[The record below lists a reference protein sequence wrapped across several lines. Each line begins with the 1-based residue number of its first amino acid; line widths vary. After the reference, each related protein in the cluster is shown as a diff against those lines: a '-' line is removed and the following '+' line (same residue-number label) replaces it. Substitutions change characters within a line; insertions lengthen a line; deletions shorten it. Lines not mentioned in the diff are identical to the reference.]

1 MTRVL
6 KDKTCRQCKESFT
19 PSRTMQAVCGYQ
31 CAIDQSRAKRVAHE
45 AKVARKAH
53 TEAKERIKTK
63 SQHLKEVQAVF
74 NAFIRARDH
83 DKPCISCG
91 RQHLG
96 QWHASHYKPVG
107 GQGAA
112 LRFNEVNCHRSCMPC
127 NTHLSG
133 NLVNYR
139 VELINRVGIGIVEWL
154 ERDHPPQKWT
164 IDELKWLK
172 KYYRQRAKEAKA
184 WSESAQ

>member
-45 AKVARKAH
+45 AKAARKS
-53 TEAKERIKTK
+53 TKEARERIKTK
-63 SQHLKEVQAVF
+63 SQHLKETQAEF
-74 NAFIRARDH
+74 NKFIRARDF

-91 RQHLG
+91 RHHTG
-96 QWHASHYKPVG
+96 QYHAGHYRTDK
-107 GQGAA
+107 A
-112 LRFNEVNCHRSCMPC
+112 LRFNEVACFKQCMPC

-133 NLVNYR
+133 NQVNYR
-139 VELINRVGIGIVEWL
+139 SALVDLLGNDIVDWL
-154 ERDHPPQKWT
+154 DRDHPAPKWT